1 MIAGRIAVYVAVRRE
16 VKPDELAGTMNP
28 PV

>member
-1 MIAGRIAVYVAVRRE
+1 MIAGRIAVNIAVRRE
-16 VKPDELAGTMNP
+16 VKPDEQAGTTNP